1 MTAPPVARGKG
12 KRSERVRGF
21 GFLSGIVCVLGAEN
35 RHGLAV
41 SVTTLPPLL
50 SLVSMY
56 LLVFV
61 TTLLFFTPQSLES
74 VLCNNGLFIE
84 YVTMS

>member
-41 SVTTLPPLL
+41 SVTTLPPPT
-50 SLVSMY
+50 SIISFHVSAGICYHVAFFHSAIIGVCLV
-56 LLVFV
+56 
-61 TTLLFFTPQSLES
+61 
-74 VLCNNGLFIE
+74 
-84 YVTMS
+84 